1 MGSNG
6 LQWAPVQGL
15 ATDPC
20 LIDHRTDG
28 RSMRWKA
35 RTDGRPM
42 PTRRNAA
49 VNRWLEGGG
58 AAPAT
63 PPESSSASS
72 AVARVIALPQA
83 LHSRAITHL
92 QPTQEPGI
100 ACSRADGDDGWE
112 PFDDAQ
118 LAKGIAAAAGWMD
131 MAADPSLEI
140 VGLSDEGW
148 EEMACFEIVSDATD
162 YVNVHATVSRSAGAV
177 RDRILQAQA
186 QFGLT
191 PAGLC
196 DLEQDA
202 NRRSAQRAS
211 ENQSGLEA
219 SVMAVAPT
227 PQCMSE
233 AEIREAVQ
241 AEGLT
246 LVPSSVNQSG
256 FKGVYVSGSRFN
268 ANLTLNGKSHHL
280 GRFNTALEAALHVA
294 RFLGPD
300 ASAAAAAA
308 TASATAASEAAE
320 AKPQGMSEAE
330 VWAAV
335 KAEGLTLEPSS
346 VNQSGFKGVYVSG
359 SRFQAH
365 LTLNGKAKSLGS
377 FVTALEAALHVAR
390 FLGPDTS
397 AAVAVVAAAATPVL
411 LISEAEIRE
420 AVEAEGL
427 TLVPSSNNQSGFK
440 GVVASGSRFHA
451 SCWHNGKSHSLGRFL
466 TALEAALHVARFLG
480 PGGSAATV
488 AAAASAT
495 AVAST
500 TQSMSEGE
508 IREAVQAEGLTLVPS
523 SAHNSGWKG
532 VCASGKHF
540 IAKLWLNGKQH
551 YLGQISTALE
561 AALHIARFLGP
572 DASAAAAA
580 AATAAAVAAEAT
592 GAPLQAISEA
602 EVWAAVKAEGLALV
616 PVSTSQSG
624 FKGVAVS
631 GSRFQA
637 NLYHKGKQHNL
648 GRFDTALEAA
658 LVVARFL
665 GADASAAAVASAP
678 AAKPPARQVSVA
690 SKKRNLTQGGVVL
703 VDAAGAPW
711 YEVESLLATR
721 QPARAVERDFLVRW
735 RGHSPEEDS
744 WEPESNIDDRLVQAF
759 DSGHW
764 AGAKAPRRVAAGAS
778 TSGAALPEADDATTS
793 AHKRSMARMSHTEA
807 AVAMAETHRAV
818 ATKAAMEA
826 ADEEGPGGGFARC
839 CILGCTEQLLQ
850 CNGLKHAG
858 CAVGRAESWHVL
870 CAPCLGR
877 WYTSQAGLR
886 DEFGLL
892 KQTRRTCPVCQAELR
907 TTGSEMRGV
916 AGQYAMGLQKVAG
929 TWPVVQ
935 KKRRREAATAAAI
948 GPDGNTD
955 DDGVEAEEEGMFDAE

>member
-177 RDRILQAQA
+177 RGRILQAQA

-191 PAGLC
+191 PAALC
-196 DLEQDA
+196 DFEQDA
-202 NRRSAQRAS
+202 NRKSAQRAS
-211 ENQSGLEA
+211 ES
-219 SVMAVAPT
+219 PDD
-227 PQCMSE
+227 
-233 AEIREAVQ
+233 
-241 AEGLT
+241 
-246 LVPSSVNQSG
+246 QSG
-256 FKGVYVSGSRFN
+256 FVGVTAGGSRFG
-268 ANLTLNGKSHHL
+268 ANFRREGKQGCHH
-280 GRFNTALEAALHVA
+280 GSSTPTALEAEFY
-294 RFLGPD
+294 R
-300 ASAAAAAA
+300 
-308 TASATAASEAAE
+308 ERAE
-320 AKPQGMSEAE
+320 AEE
-330 VWAAV
+330 
-335 KAEGLTLEPSS
+335 T
-346 VNQSGFKGVYVSG
+346 
-359 SRFQAH
+359 
-365 LTLNGKAKSLGS
+365 
-377 FVTALEAALHVAR
+377 
-390 FLGPDTS
+390 
-397 AAVAVVAAAATPVL
+397 
-411 LISEAEIRE
+411 
-420 AVEAEGL
+420 VE
-427 TLVPSSNNQSGFK
+427 
-440 GVVASGSRFHA
+440 
-451 SCWHNGKSHSLGRFL
+451 
-466 TALEAALHVARFLG
+466 
-480 PGGSAATV
+480 
-488 AAAASAT
+488 
-495 AVAST
+495 
-500 TQSMSEGE
+500 TQS
-508 IREAVQAEGLTLVPS
+508 T
-523 SAHNSGWKG
+523 
-532 VCASGKHF
+532 
-540 IAKLWLNGKQH
+540 
-551 YLGQISTALE
+551 
-561 AALHIARFLGP
+561 GP

-580 AATAAAVAAEAT
+580 AAATPAAPQGMSEAEVWTAVKAEGLTLVPSSTSQSGFKAVAASGRRFHATPYHKGKQHSLGRFDTALEAALAVARFLGPDISAALAAEVVAAAAAT
-592 GAPLQAISEA
+592 PQGMSEA

-916 AGQYAMGLQKVAG
+916 AGQYAMGSQKVAG
-929 TWPVVQ
+929 TWPEVQ

>member
-58 AAPAT
+58 AAPAA

-72 AVARVIALPQA
+72 AVARVVAAPQA

-100 ACSRADGDDGWE
+100 ACSGAGADGDDGWE

-140 VGLSDEGW
+140 VGLSEEGW
-148 EEMACFEIVSDATD
+148 EEMACFESVSDATD

-196 DLEQDA
+196 DFEQDA

-211 ENQSGLEA
+211 ENPDNQSGLEA

-233 AEIREAVQ
+233 AEIREAV
-241 AEGLT
+241 
-246 LVPSSVNQSG
+246 
-256 FKGVYVSGSRFN
+256 
-268 ANLTLNGKSHHL
+268 
-280 GRFNTALEAALHVA
+280 
-294 RFLGPD
+294 
-300 ASAAAAAA
+300 
-308 TASATAASEAAE
+308 
-320 AKPQGMSEAE
+320 
-330 VWAAV
+330 
-335 KAEGLTLEPSS
+335 KAEGRTLEPSS

-397 AAVAVVAAAATPVL
+397 AAVAVAAAAATPVL

-500 TQSMSEGE
+500 TQRMSEGE

-523 SAHNSGWKG
+523 SAHKSGWKG

-551 YLGQISTALE
+551 YLGQIGTALE
-561 AALHIARFLGP
+561 AALHVARFLGP

-580 AATAAAVAAEAT
+580 AAAAATAAVEAAEAKPQ
-592 GAPLQAISEA
+592 GMSKA
-602 EVWAAVKAEGLALV
+602 EVWTAVKAEGLTLV
-616 PVSTSQSG
+616 PSSTSQRASQSG

-631 GSRFQA
+631 GSHFQA

-665 GADASAAAVASAP
+665 GADASAATVASAP
-678 AAKPPARQVSVA
+678 AAKPPARQLSVA

-721 QPARAVERDFLVRW
+721 QPARAVEREFLVRW
-735 RGHSPEEDS
+735 RGHSPEADS

-764 AGAKAPRRVAAGAS
+764 AGAKAPRRVVAGAS
-778 TSGAALPEADDATTS
+778 TSGAALPEADNATTS

-858 CAVGRAESWHVL
+858 RAVGCAESWHVL

-877 WYTSQAGLR
+877 WYSSQAALR
-886 DEFGLL
+886 DEFGLP
-892 KQTRRTCPVCQAELR
+892 KQTRRSCPVCQAELR
-907 TTGSEMRGV
+907 AAGSEIRGV
-916 AGQYAMGLQKVAG
+916 ADQYAMGLQKVAG
-929 TWPVVQ
+929 TWEL
-935 KKRRREAATAAAI
+935 R
-948 GPDGNTD
+948 G
-955 DDGVEAEEEGMFDAE
+955 